1 MGSHVL
7 PRALVASVLLIV
19 LANASRSL
27 QAQEKYIASGDEWK
41 YFKGTEDPPGD
52 WPQLGFDD
60 ASWLMG
66 ATPIGYSTDL
76 QYKTI
81 LSDMMGAEGYL
92 TVYARKTFTVAS
104 AGSVKLLKLSLKYD
118 DGMIVYLN
126 GSEIVRKAMP
136 AGAVTKDTAGTD
148 HETNTAFEATYLS
161 CDALLDLKTGDNVL
175 AIEGHNAATTS
186 SDFSI
191 DVELESLA
199 GDLCP
204 TDLTC
209 TLNASGTVTLKWKKP
224 VGVAYDTLSL
234 FRNDVQITPGPAKTV
249 ASYVDRAP
257 AQGVNN
263 YRLATSTCGGVDCTE
278 ITCSLTI
285 GGGGTT
291 FRRGD
296 SDDNGAVNIT
306 DPVKLLGSL
315 FRGEPAPTCPDAADF
330 DDNGALNIT
339 DAIYLLTALFRGG
352 PAPPPPGTTDCG
364 EDPTQDDLGD
374 CTSTS
379 CQ

>member
-41 YFKGTEDPPGD
+41 YFKGTEDAPVD

-60 ASWLMG
+60 SSWLMG

-76 QYKTI
+76 QYKTV
-81 LSDMMGAEGYL
+81 LDDMMGAEGYL
-92 TVYARKTFTVAS
+92 TVYTRKTFNVADAS
-104 AGSVKLLKLSLKYD
+104 AVKLLKMVINYD
-118 DGMIVYLN
+118 DGFVAYLN
-126 GSEIVRKAMP
+126 GSEIVRKSMP
-136 AGAVTKDTAGTD
+136 PGAVTKDTGGLD
-148 HETNTAFEATYLS
+148 HEGITPETVYLS
-161 CDALLDLKTGDNVL
+161 CDALIDLKTGENVL
-175 AIEGHNAATTS
+175 AIEGHNSNTDS
-186 SDFSI
+186 SDFTLN
-191 DVELESLA
+191 VTLESLA

-224 VGVAYDTLSL
+224 VGVAYDTLAL

-263 YRLATSTCGGVDCTE
+263 YRLATSTCGGADCPE

-339 DAIYLLTALFRGG
+339 DAVYLLTALFRGG
-352 PAPPPPGTTDCG
+352 PAPPPPGSSDCG